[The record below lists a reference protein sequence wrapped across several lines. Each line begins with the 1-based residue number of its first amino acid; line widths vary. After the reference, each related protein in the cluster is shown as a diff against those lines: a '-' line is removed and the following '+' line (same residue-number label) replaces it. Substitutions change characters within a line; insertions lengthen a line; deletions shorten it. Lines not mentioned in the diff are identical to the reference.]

1 MKTLFRIPLFAL
13 MLVLIPAASGAEEL
27 KEVLSKLQERY
38 ESVTTLQSDFSQ
50 EVSSRGMGRPETAR
64 GKVWFKKPGKMRW
77 EYSKPAGDLIV
88 GDGKTVWIYQ
98 PDLNQAIEKEID
110 AAASR
115 MATDFLSG
123 VGDLEKEF
131 EARLADSKGDAWRIV
146 LTPRKESPN
155 VKSLSLEVD
164 KKSFLIKRTAVT
176 DHFGTETRV
185 DFTETSVNS
194 PAPDSLF
201 SFTPPQG
208 AQVVRP

>member
-1 MKTLFRIPLFAL
+1 MKTLLRIMLSAL
-13 MLVLIPAASGAEEL
+13 LLSLIPAISSADEL

-38 ESVTTLQSDFSQ
+38 ESITTLQSDFSQ
-50 EVSSRGMGRPETAR
+50 EVSSRGMGRPETAS

-98 PDLNQAIEKEID
+98 PDLNQAIERDVD

-123 VGDLEKEF
+123 VGNLEKEF
-131 EARLADSKGDAWRIV
+131 EARLADSKGDTWRIV
-146 LTPRKESPN
+146 LTPREESPN
-155 VKSLSLEVD
+155 VKSLALEVD
-164 KKSFLIKRTAVT
+164 KKSLLIKKTEMT
-176 DHFGTETRV
+176 DHFETETRV
-185 DFTETSVNS
+185 EFRETKVNS

-201 SFTPPQG
+201 RFTPPQG
-208 AQVVRP
+208 VRVVRP